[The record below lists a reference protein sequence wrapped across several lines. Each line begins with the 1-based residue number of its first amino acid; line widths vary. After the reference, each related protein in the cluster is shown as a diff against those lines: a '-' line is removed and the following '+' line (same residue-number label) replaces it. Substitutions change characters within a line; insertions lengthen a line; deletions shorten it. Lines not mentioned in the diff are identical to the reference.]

1 MSIELEKAGLDRS
14 QPIIRYSQSHP
25 IYCDETETTQQSI
38 ERMLKTGH
46 RRLPVV
52 TRKHEFVG
60 MITVTDILDLFL
72 RGQQLNDKLSLVV
85 NRDVLT
91 SKPTDSLGVVLQKF
105 KLSRK
110 GAFPILEGRKLV
122 SIVSE
127 RDIVYQFKNVDFGI
141 KVEEAM
147 TKKPLVL
154 KPTVRILDAMKSVV
168 NSHYRRLPIVDG
180 KKLVGIITATDL
192 MAYLKAKNFSPT
204 ILDEEL
210 EKIMIQSVQTISKDI
225 DLHEAIQA
233 ISKKE
238 IGGIPVV
245 DGNNHL
251 EGLLTERDI
260 LDEIV

>member
-1 MSIELEKAGLDRS
+1 
-14 QPIIRYSQSHP
+14 
-25 IYCDETETTQQSI
+25 
-38 ERMLKTGH
+38 
-46 RRLPVV
+46 
-52 TRKHEFVG
+52 
-60 MITVTDILDLFL
+60 
-72 RGQQLNDKLSLVV
+72 
-85 NRDVLT
+85 
-91 SKPTDSLGVVLQKF
+91 
-105 KLSRK
+105 
-110 GAFPILEGRKLV
+110 
-122 SIVSE
+122 
-127 RDIVYQFKNVDFGI
+127 
-141 KVEEAM
+141 
-147 TKKPLVL
+147 LVL